1 VRSSVPGGGYANLSG
16 TSMAT
21 PHVAGA
27 AALVMS
33 VNPALKGHPDQVAEI
48 LRSTAVHITSSQSC
62 GGIASSTF
70 PNPVQGAGRIDAYAA
85 VIKADTIFED
95 VFE

>member
-1 VRSSVPGGGYANLSG
+1 MFAGCATIFDPPAIYDASFVVGSTTSTDTMSSFSSRGPVAGLNTNKPDVSGPGSSVRSSVPGAAYATFSG

-33 VNPALKGHPDQVAEI
+33 VNPAL
-48 LRSTAVHITSSQSC
+48 
-62 GGIASSTF
+62 
-70 PNPVQGAGRIDAYAA
+70 
-85 VIKADTIFED
+85 
-95 VFE
+95 